1 MGRRGGAGSKAVD
14 GTALDAAV
22 DEYLDYL
29 ATERGLAKRSVEA
42 YARDLAVFL
51 RDLVAR
57 GVRRPGAIDAEA
69 VRAHLAALTTRG
81 LGARSRARALAAVR
95 GFVRYLVREDRLRA
109 DPTADVRVRRPPVAL
124 PRALAVGET
133 AQLLEA
139 DGPAPRRPL
148 RDRALMELLYACGVR
163 VSEAAGLRTDQ
174 LDLGAGA
181 LVVMGKGS
189 KERVVPIGQHA
200 RAAIAAYVERERP
213 GLLRGRSSAFLFIRP
228 GGRPLSRQAIWK
240 LVKRRAKVAAVDTNV
255 SPHTLRHAFATH
267 LVEGGAD
274 LRVVQTLLGHADIGT
289 TQIYTHVSPGR
300 LRAVHRR
307 HHPRS

>member
-1 MGRRGGAGSKAVD
+1 MGRGGAGRGASD
-14 GTALDAAV
+14 GAALDAAV
-22 DEYLDYL
+22 DEYLDHL
-29 ATERGLAKRSVEA
+29 ATERGLARRSVEA
-42 YARDLAVFL
+42 YARDLAAFV
-51 RDLVAR
+51 RDVVAR
-57 GVRRPGAIDAEA
+57 GVRRPEAIDAEA
-69 VRAHLAALTTRG
+69 VRAHLAASMARG
-81 LGARSRARALAAVR
+81 LGARSRARGLAAVR
-95 GFVRYLVREDRLRA
+95 GFVRYLVREDRLRT
-109 DPTADVRVRRPPVAL
+109 DPTADVRVRRPPTAL
-124 PRALAVGET
+124 PRTLGIGET

-139 DGPAPRRPL
+139 TGPAPRRPL

-174 LDLGAGA
+174 LDLGAGV

-189 KERVVPIGQHA
+189 KQRVVPIGQHA
-200 RAAIAAYVERERP
+200 IAAIVAYLEHERP
-213 GLLRGRSSAFLFIRP
+213 GLLRGRSSAFLFVRP
-228 GGRPLSRQAIWK
+228 GGRPLSRQSIWK
-240 LVKRRAKVAAVDTNV
+240 LVKRRATVAAVDSTV